1 MAGGKFESID
11 GPRSIR
17 AIDDVRDARKI
28 VQRFAVQAGKGHF
41 GEDDL
46 DVPRM
51 LFGTG
56 AVEYKLSEVGLLSDP
71 DLALGEISERAKE
84 SLLYVM
90 EDFLSEELLEA
101 MAAPI
106 AARFARERDNADRLK
121 AERDSAERPSANR
134 AFAERYAP
142 GGRKPESL
150 KQILDREAS
159 LARLAAVHLAQR
171 AFYVG
176 LSRALLKLAT
186 DQAKRVEGRMCSHA
200 AFRFSG
206 DQEAVADK
214 AIERHRRRLDA
225 PGV

>member
-1 MAGGKFESID
+1 M
-11 GPRSIR
+11 
-17 AIDDVRDARKI
+17 
-28 VQRFAVQAGKGHF
+28 
-41 GEDDL
+41 
-46 DVPRM
+46 PRM

-90 EDFLSEELLEA
+90 EDFLSERLLEA

-142 GGRKPESL
+142 GGRS
-150 KQILDREAS
+150 LDR
-159 LARLAAVHLAQR
+159 
-171 AFYVG
+171 
-176 LSRALLKLAT
+176 
-186 DQAKRVEGRMCSHA
+186 
-200 AFRFSG
+200 
-206 DQEAVADK
+206 
-214 AIERHRRRLDA
+214 
-225 PGV
+225 